1 MRRKIIVKKKYVRMH
16 LLMPKLI
23 QNVQY
28 SFPPVKKVVVVLK
41 DVLIIIML

>member
-1 MRRKIIVKKKYVRMH
+1 MRRKIYVKKRYVRMH
-16 LLMPKLI
+16 LLMPNLI
-23 QNVQY
+23 KNVLY